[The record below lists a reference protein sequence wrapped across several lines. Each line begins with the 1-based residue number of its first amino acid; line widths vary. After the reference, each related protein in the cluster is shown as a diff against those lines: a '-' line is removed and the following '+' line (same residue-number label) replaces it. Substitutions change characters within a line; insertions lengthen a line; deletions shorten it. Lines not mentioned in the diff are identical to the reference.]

1 MILFVHIPKTAGTS
15 FRIGLEQVFGPQRLI
30 LDYGPDTPETDKV
43 IKQHYCQRPF
53 KPAFL
58 AEIASAKKSAA
69 VCGHFPVSRYLKIFP
84 EATVISFVREPLQRC
99 YSEYLQFR
107 RYKNYTDSFNAFFQ
121 QKHQINLQSK
131 FLETFPNNGIIG
143 CSEHYDQSLGLIY
156 KLIGISIPVLRFNRN
171 RKKIH
176 IPYSNKIIG
185 EKNVNLFYQL
195 NSQDVSLYQTVKEKV
210 ILNPD
215 LKYSKFLQCFQQVKV
230 HLILSINQRLR

>member
-15 FRIGLEQVFGPQRLI
+15 FRIGLEQVFGPHRLL
-30 LDYGPDTPETDKV
+30 LDYGPTAPETDEAV
-43 IKQHYCQRPF
+43 RRLYCQKPFRP
-53 KPAFL
+53 AIVSG
-58 AEIASAKKSAA
+58 IASEKQSA
-69 VCGHFPVSRYLKIFP
+69 VICGHFPVSRYLKIFP

-131 FLETFPNNGIIG
+131 FLETFPDNGIIG
-143 CSEHYDQSLGLIY
+143 CSEHYDQSLELIY
-156 KLIGISIPVLRFNRN
+156 KLIGISIPVFRFNRN

-185 EKNVNLFYQL
+185 EKNVDLFYLL
-195 NSQDVSLYQTVKEKV
+195 NNQDVSLYQTVKEKV
-210 ILNPD
+210 ILNPN
-215 LKYSKFLQCFQQVKV
+215 LKYSKFLQYFQQVKV
-230 HLILSINQRLR
+230 HLLLSINQRLQ